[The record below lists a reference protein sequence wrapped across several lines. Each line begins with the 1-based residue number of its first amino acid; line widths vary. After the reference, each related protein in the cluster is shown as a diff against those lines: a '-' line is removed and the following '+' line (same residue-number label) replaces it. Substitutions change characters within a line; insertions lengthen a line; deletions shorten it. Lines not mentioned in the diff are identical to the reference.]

1 MEYLTVFML
10 SNQDFL
16 PLRKWWVVNPEKA
29 KLIAKHYDW
38 EYSQNLTDN
47 QQKQLIEMSY
57 QAEAIFH
64 INMLYDL
71 ITGSLSWKP
80 EDEGFNVPG
89 TISDKNWTYRF
100 KPSTE
105 TITTDPKIR
114 QFASPPITTHITK

>member
-1 MEYLTVFML
+1 M
-10 SNQDFL
+10 

-38 EYSQNLTDN
+38 QYSQNLTDN

-71 ITGSLSWKP
+71 IPGSLSWKP
-80 EDEGFNVPG
+80 EDEGLNVPG
-89 TISDKNWTYRF
+89 TVSGKTGHTGLNH
-100 KPSTE
+100 
-105 TITTDPKIR
+105 R
-114 QFASPPITTHITK
+114 QK